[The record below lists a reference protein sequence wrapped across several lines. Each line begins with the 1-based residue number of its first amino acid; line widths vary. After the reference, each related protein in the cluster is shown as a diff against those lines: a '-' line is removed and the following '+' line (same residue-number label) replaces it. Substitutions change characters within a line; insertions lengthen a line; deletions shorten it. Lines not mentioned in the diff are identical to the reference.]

1 MQETLMNVA
10 LDRFDLP
17 DTDAAQV
24 ALDYAENHEEPA
36 IFRHSV
42 RCYLIGRDLIQDSAR
57 GEIDDEV
64 LFLACVLHDI
74 GLTVIG
80 NRSQRFELDGADVAA
95 EHLTGSGLSEA
106 RLKAVWTAIALHTT
120 PDIAHRLS
128 PEAGLLSAAAPIDSG
143 VQPGGVPARYRAL
156 AAQLLPHDGVQ
167 QVLLERTFAQT
178 LADPRKAVP
187 FTLPGELHRQMTGQ
201 EYVDFR
207 AMLA

>member
-1 MQETLMNVA
+1 
-10 LDRFDLP
+10 
-17 DTDAAQV
+17 
-24 ALDYAENHEEPA
+24 
-36 IFRHSV
+36 
-42 RCYLIGRDLIQDSAR
+42 
-57 GEIDDEV
+57 
-64 LFLACVLHDI
+64 
-74 GLTVIG
+74 
-80 NRSQRFELDGADVAA
+80 VAA

-128 PEAGLLSAAAPIDSG
+128 PEAGLLSAAAPIDAG